1 MYIAMGEGP
10 CCRVPYVYLVP
21 VLADFDLDYLGAF
34 TCEVA
39 EVGDLR
45 TLGNVRHFRA
55 LPEYISFEEQL
66 EDAAAAAAA
75 AEVKA
80 KADAEVNSRAEAEA
94 EAAGA
99 PDTAEW
105 DGEFD
110 ETETF

>member
-1 MYIAMGEGP
+1 MGQGP
-10 CCRVPYVYLVP
+10 CCRVPYVYLEP
-21 VLADFDLDYLGAF
+21 EIADFDSSYLDALI
-34 TCEVA
+34 CEVA
-39 EVGDLR
+39 EVGDFR
-45 TLGNVRHFRA
+45 ALGNVQHFRA
-55 LPEYISFEEQL
+55 LPEYISYEEQL
-66 EDAAAAAAA
+66 EEAAVAAAAAA

-80 KADAEVNSRAEAEA
+80 KADAEANSRAEAEA